1 LSQNLG
7 RGLDG
12 HTGIT
17 PEHMDGGP
25 LVSLLAFMR
34 VRESGTCNAHGH
46 MPIADDPTAQGDS
59 SMATWPLSDMH
70 THATAYRLAGAR
82 PEMTVASMARHLE
95 SLKCDYA
102 GIVEH
107 LDSAPKHP
115 IRCLEDL
122 VAEFRTVSSSC
133 ALYVGAELDFEGDGI
148 SVPSAP
154 RLKESLGLDY
164 YLAAA
169 HGVGEGI
176 TSTRAYIEDHH
187 RRLMGIV
194 TRCPYVDVVA
204 HPWVEAPRFAERG
217 RIDRWDW
224 SLVPEH
230 YLREFVEAAAA
241 HGKAIEISRKALS
254 SADSPVFRAFL
265 GMIRDAGARV
275 TTSTDAHSMA
285 EMGNLARLTALL
297 DAAGLAPASLWQPGV
312 S

>member
-1 LSQNLG
+1 
-7 RGLDG
+7 
-12 HTGIT
+12 
-17 PEHMDGGP
+17 MD
-25 LVSLLAFMR
+25 
-34 VRESGTCNAHGH
+34 H
-46 MPIADDPTAQGDS
+46 
-59 SMATWPLSDMH
+59 WPLSDMH
-70 THATAYRLAGAR
+70 VHATRYRLEGAR
-82 PEMTVASMARHLE
+82 QEMTVANIARHLE
-95 SLKCDYA
+95 SLGCQSA

-107 LDSAPKHP
+107 LDTAPKHP
-115 IRCLEDL
+115 LSCLEHL
-122 VAEFRTVSSSC
+122 VAEFRTVRSSC
-133 ALYVGAELDFEGDGI
+133 ALYVGAELDFQGQAI
-148 SVPSAP
+148 SIPDAAAI
-154 RLKESLGLDY
+154 KERLGLDF

-169 HGVGEGI
+169 HGVGEGVR
-176 TSTRAYIEDHH
+176 TVTAFIEDHH

-285 EMGNLARLTALL
+285 EMGNLARLTELL
-297 DAAGLAPASLWQPGV
+297 AAAGLAPASLWQPAA

>member
-1 LSQNLG
+1 
-7 RGLDG
+7 
-12 HTGIT
+12 
-17 PEHMDGGP
+17 
-25 LVSLLAFMR
+25 
-34 VRESGTCNAHGH
+34 
-46 MPIADDPTAQGDS
+46 
-59 SMATWPLSDMH
+59 MATWPLSDMH

-95 SLKCDYA
+95 SLGCDYA

-194 TRCPYVDVVA
+194 EDCPYVDIVA
-204 HPWVEAPRFAERG
+204 HPWVEAGKFAERG
-217 RIDRWDW
+217 LIEAWEW
-224 SLVPEH
+224 SLIPER
-230 YLREFVEAAAA
+230 YLREFVEAAAGC
-241 HGKAIEISRKALS
+241 GKAIEVSRKVLPI
-254 SADSPVFRAFL
+254 ADDPAFRAYL
-265 GMIRDAGARV
+265 GLLCDVGGPV
-275 TTSTDAHSMA
+275 TVASDAHSLTGLGVTSPLTDLLS
-285 EMGNLARLTALL
+285 EGGFGPERLWR
-297 DAAGLAPASLWQPGV
+297 PERP
-312 S
+312 